1 MAGKTILISIDIILG
16 KGTIEEEDQGEKK
29 D

>member
-1 MAGKTILISIDIILG
+1 MAGKTILVSIGVILG
-16 KGTIEEEDQGEKK
+16 KRKIEEEDQGEKK